1 MLKTWRLLTPFFA
14 PGVYVRHLRR
24 RFSIKVAF
32 YNEGS
37 DRRWVRQAVMG
48 VLRWKD
54 LPGTGSSRHSLGN
67 GRSIFEVGVFFFC
80 DKNQPQPPTF

>member
-1 MLKTWRLLTPFFA
+1 M
-14 PGVYVRHLRR
+14 
-24 RFSIKVAF
+24 AF

-54 LPGTGSSRHSLGN
+54 LPGTGNSSSRHSLGN
-67 GRSIFEVGVFFFC
+67 NRSIFEVKKFVCISFLF
-80 DKNQPQPPTF
+80 